1 MARRA
6 PARQNRLN
14 SPSYDQLTRTRQS
27 LGHRRPCCQIRPS
40 TASLRPAQAPA
51 IFHAVRRTPSAQYF
65 RKCAKM
71 QSTLV
76 STPRP
81 PQAFVSES
89 HHARILSRIF
99 GDGGNHWLKSMQR
112 TWGTC
117 GSCLRVD
124 PNRARVRRSR
134 PLGSSFLLPASVLT
148 VKNTRGNFAFS
159 SIGTMPTM
167 RWQDRPRCLVGRS
180 GRLRQARKRVRDPW
194 PRRELPSP
202 AFPGR

>member
-1 MARRA
+1 MT
-6 PARQNRLN
+6 N
-14 SPSYDQLTRTRQS
+14 SPERDNPWDTGDPVVRFDLRQQAFGLHRHQQSSMQYDEHHQPNTSENAQRCSPHWYQ
-27 LGHRRPCCQIRPS
+27 RRD
-40 TASLRPAQAPA
+40 
-51 IFHAVRRTPSAQYF
+51 
-65 RKCAKM
+65 
-71 QSTLV
+71 
-76 STPRP
+76 P

>member
-1 MARRA
+1 MT
-6 PARQNRLN
+6 N
-14 SPSYDQLTRTRQS
+14 SPERDNPWDTGDPAVRFDLRQQAFGLHRHQQSSMQYDEHHQ
-27 LGHRRPCCQIRPS
+27 PS
-40 TASLRPAQAPA
+40 TSENAQRCSPHWYQRREPPRRLSQNLTMPEFCLVLSAMAA
-51 IFHAVRRTPSAQYF
+51 ITQ
-65 RKCAKM
+65 
-71 QSTLV
+71 
-76 STPRP
+76 
-81 PQAFVSES
+81 
-89 HHARILSRIF
+89 
-99 GDGGNHWLKSMQR
+99 LKSMQR

-117 GSCLRVD
+117 GSCRRVD

-167 RWQDRPRCLVGRS
+167 RRQDRPRCLVGRS